1 MTAQEA
7 IAYINNFTWSSS
19 RMGLERTAEL
29 LQKVGDPQKKLKFIH
44 VAGTNGKGS
53 TCAMTERILREAGY
67 RTGFY
72 PSPYLQDFRERI
84 QVNGEYIPGEK
95 LAEITER
102 VAAEADAMEDH
113 PSQFE
118 LVTAIGM
125 LYFVDMRCDYVVLET
140 GMGGELDS
148 TNVIDPPEVAV
159 LTNIGLDHTEYLGN
173 TVEEIAR
180 TKCGILKAGSS
191 AVSYRNTS
199 EVMAVIRKTCSDRG
213 IPLYTAPPLA
223 GENGEDKDALVPLK
237 HDLTGQRFRR
247 SGKEY
252 HLSLLGRHQLR
263 NAATVLKIVE
273 ALRERGVLLPEEAV
287 EKGFARVEWPARF
300 EVLSRKPLFI
310 LDGGHNPQCAEA
322 LTENIREYL
331 ANESGQASVTFLIG
345 MLADKD
351 YRHTLELLAPFGAA
365 WVCITPE
372 SPRALPAEK
381 LAETIREMIPESP
394 VCSCEETE
402 DGIGAALDY
411 DLPVIAFGSLYSAG
425 RIRSAYAASI
435 KKKQREQALS
445 ARRNMTCREREEA
458 SRIICKKLKETV
470 QNLQKKKEIKKIFS
484 YAAAWD
490 EVNVD
495 GFNCWAA
502 GEGIV
507 VAWPLCGENGRMEAR
522 EANEDT
528 DPAGILEPGPYG
540 IREPGKTCSHEVEAK
555 NIDLVIVPCV
565 GFDSYGGRIGHGAG
579 YYDRFLPQLRPDAE
593 MIMVAFEA
601 QRLPEICMESTD
613 TPIPQIIAG

>member
-425 RIRSAYAASI
+425 RIRNEYAASI
-435 KKKQREQALS
+435 KEKQRKQALS